1 MVKGHCVLSKV
12 LESRPSAKHSGTE
25 KKKKHIGV
33 LGSRK
38 TKNLPFTK

>member
-1 MVKGHCVLSKV
+1 MVKRSCVRRKV
-12 LESRPSAKHSGTE
+12 NTVPLAAKKIGIA
-25 KKKKHIGV
+25 KKHIGV